1 MGLVLR
7 RNGRARKSE
16 PRRRPRQQRRNRRG
30 RKRRKRNAEAKAA
43 KRFMAGRETVTAS
56 GDTFQ
61 FHDEFSRRGW
71 SWDGAE
77 KAWWILR
84 RHFSREMWRSG
95 AGCGCSTT
103 GGTCEGSELGPE
115 NVLLGQSGVVPST
128 PPVGNSRVLDAISCD
143 TRLELHTSWTHRC
156 RPQQSARARMRSLR
170 SARRG
175 AIVPAARVRGCA

>member
-84 RHFSREMWRSG
+84 RHFSREMRAWLLSLPRVEI
-95 AGCGCSTT
+95 GCGM
-103 GGTCEGSELGPE
+103 
-115 NVLLGQSGVVPST
+115 
-128 PPVGNSRVLDAISCD
+128 RVFDYG
-143 TRLELHTSWTHRC
+143 RN
-156 RPQQSARARMRSLR
+156 M
-170 SARRG
+170 
-175 AIVPAARVRGCA
+175 